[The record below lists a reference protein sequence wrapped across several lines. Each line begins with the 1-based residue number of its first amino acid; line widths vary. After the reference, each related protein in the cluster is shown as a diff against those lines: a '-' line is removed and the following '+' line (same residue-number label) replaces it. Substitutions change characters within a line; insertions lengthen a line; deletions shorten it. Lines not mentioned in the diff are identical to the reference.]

1 MKNRSPIMMNLL
13 HFDEL
18 PATPWKNGG
27 GVTRELACFPHGA
40 GLDDF
45 IWRASIAA
53 IGQSGPFSHFPGVER
68 IIMLLA
74 GDGMQLQ
81 FEDGTRHDLT
91 APLQP
96 FRFHGEAHVHATLTG
111 TPSQDFNL
119 MLRRELANG
128 EILVWH
134 ADADIAAQDGFVLFH
149 CTAGAWQVGTHR
161 LELHATLVGTP
172 DTMLQLRPLQ
182 AGSTLVGVRIHA
194 HATFDGETDDG
205 KQ

>member
-1 MKNRSPIMMNLL
+1 MNLL

-27 GVTRELACFPHGA
+27 GVTRELACFPHNA

-96 FRFHGEAHVHATLTG
+96 FRFHGEAHVQAILAG
-111 TPSQDFNL
+111 TPSQAGSPSQDFNL

-128 EILVWH
+128 EIVVWH
-134 ADADIAAQDGFVLFH
+134 DDADIAAQDGFVLFH
-149 CTAGAWQVGTHR
+149 CAAGAWQVGAHR
-161 LELHATLVGTP
+161 LALHDTLVGTP
-172 DTMLQLRPLQ
+172 DAALRLRPLE
-182 AGSTLVGVRIHA
+182 AGSVLVGVRIDA
-194 HATFDGETDDG
+194 HATFGTEAADGR
-205 KQ
+205 Q